1 MEEIL
6 LYQRYSYARIT
17 PYKNYSKFPREVQP
31 HSGIHKHLSYDDD
44 FSTITHYYDAEDGI
58 GLTPLLDGTKKKNT
72 RYFYWKDE
80 FKDIPVIK
88 YASKHK
94 LDGGMGVFYTTKDRH
109 IKKYYNEPFSD
120 ILVVILERSIIRRGD
135 KVTIKTNKYTKHRGF
150 NCKYFNANKF
160 STSVTF
166 DMVKGDFLL
175 VTSAGKG
182 KNRKKL
188 KPTFR
193 KNSFNHLINF
203 IKSPDGPF
211 RFLRNHMGKNNGL
224 YKDLYYTFDDNKF
237 NHALY
242 LVFNRMITYPT
253 DGALFKDLFYDEVM
267 RWFINTKKIKTPNEY
282 KDLILRYYPTEKYLK
297 KNDRKLVA
305 SILDVFQIK
314 SKITIKLLHERPN
327 IDLKSLIRLC
337 YLFGD
342 QYQKYVGSIGF
353 NMFGV
358 MSTINDLP
366 SSSLRMME
374 STCNDYK
381 NHGYDINDIEKE
393 NLLKVLTSEPKNG
406 SIINENFIGLIVDH
420 FRMLNRIREYDPNIR
435 MKANNITKF
444 HTEHNELSK
453 IISAIKKGWVIQYFY
468 PEETIRQIQQPI
480 ECEFKSEIWKY
491 DGNVS
496 KELELFDSMSEG
508 YVTIYPHILTRE
520 EEYIEEGKFMHH
532 CVASYA
538 ETDTSIIVS
547 LRTEDKQDRVTC
559 EFKIS
564 DGRLIQSKHFSN
576 AQPPKYF
583 EDAIDGVSDLIRIH
597 ARFGTLNWLKK
608 DRVPVMINGVEI
620 APEMREPRRLIDIL
634 DLDDALPLAF

>member
-1 MEEIL
+1 MEEII
-6 LYQRYSYARIT
+6 LYQRFSYAKIT
-17 PYKNYSKFPREVQP
+17 PYKNYTKIPREVKP
-31 HSGIHKHLSYDDD
+31 TSGVYKHLSYDDLYGGTTTD
-44 FSTITHYYDAEDGI
+44 YYDSEDGI
-58 GLTPLLDGTKKKNT
+58 GLAPMLDQVKNKNT
-72 RYFYWKDE
+72 RYFYWKDD
-80 FKDIPVIK
+80 FKNIPVIK
-88 YASKHK
+88 FASKHK
-94 LDGGMGVFYTTKDRH
+94 IDGTTGVFYTTKDRH

-160 STSVTF
+160 STLVTF

-175 VTSAGKG
+175 VTSAGKS
-182 KNRKKL
+182 KDRKKL

-193 KNSFNHLINF
+193 KNSFNHLLNF

-224 YKDLYYTFDDNKF
+224 YKQLYYAFDDKQF
-237 NHALY
+237 NEALY
-242 LVFNRMITYPT
+242 LVFNRMTTCST
-253 DGALFKDLFYDEVM
+253 DGALFRDLFYDEVM

-297 KNDRKLVA
+297 KNDRKLIA
-305 SILDVFQIK
+305 AILDVFQIK

-327 IDLKSLIRLC
+327 IDLRSLIELC

-342 QYQKYVGSIGF
+342 QYQKYIGSISF
-353 NMFGV
+353 DMFGV
-358 MSTINDLP
+358 MSTINDMP
-366 SSSLRMME
+366 SSSLKMME
-374 STCNDYK
+374 STCSDYK
-381 NHGYDINDIEKE
+381 NHPYDINDSEKE

-406 SIINENFIGLIVDH
+406 SIINENFTGLIVDH

-453 IISAIKKGWVIQYFY
+453 TISAIKKGWVIQYFY

-480 ECEFKSEIWKY
+480 KVFKSIKIGHSLMGTDMDDY
-491 DGNVS
+491 I
-496 KELELFDSMSEG
+496 
-508 YVTIYPHILTRE
+508 TISPLVLTRE

-538 ETDTSIIVS
+538 ETDTSMIVS
-547 LRTEDKQDRVTC
+547 LRTEDEQDRVTC
-559 EFKIS
+559 EFQIS
-564 DGRLIQSKHFSN
+564 SGKLIQARHFSN
-576 AQPPKYF
+576 GIPPKQF
-583 EDAIDGVSDLIRIH
+583 EYIIESVSDLVRIH
-597 ARFGTLNWLKK
+597 SRFGTLNWLKK
-608 DRVPVMINGVEI
+608 DRVPIKINGIEI
-620 APEMREPRRLIDIL
+620 APEKREPRRLIDIL
-634 DLDDALPLAF
+634 DLDDAEPLPF

>member
-6 LYQRYSYARIT
+6 LYQRYSYAKIT

-31 HSGIHKHLSYDDD
+31 HSGIYKHLSYDDLYGG
-44 FSTITHYYDAEDGI
+44 TTTEYYDAEDGI

-80 FKDIPVIK
+80 LKDMPVIK

-94 LDGGMGVFYTTKDRH
+94 LDGGRGVFYTTKDRH

-120 ILVVILERSIIRRGD
+120 IIVVILERSIIRRGD

-166 DMVKGDFLL
+166 DMIKGDFLL
-175 VTSAGKG
+175 ITSAGKG
-182 KNRKKL
+182 KDRKKL

-193 KNSFNHLINF
+193 KNSFNHLMNF

-224 YKDLYYTFDDNKF
+224 YKELYYAFDDKQF
-237 NHALY
+237 NQALY
-242 LVFNRMITYPT
+242 SVFNRMITYPT
-253 DGALFKDLFYDEVM
+253 DGTLFRDLFYDEVM

-282 KDLILRYYPTEKYLK
+282 RDLILRYYPTEKYLK

-314 SKITIKLLHERPN
+314 SKITIKLLHEKPN
-327 IDLKSLIRLC
+327 VDLRSLIKLC

-342 QYQKYVGSIGF
+342 QYQKYIGSISF
-353 NMFGV
+353 DMFGV

-366 SSSLRMME
+366 SSSLKMME
-374 STCNDYK
+374 RTCNDYK
-381 NHGYDINDIEKE
+381 NHGYDINDTEKE
-393 NLLKVLTSEPKNG
+393 NLLKVLLSEPERERGNTV
-406 SIINENFIGLIVDH
+406 NENFMGLVVDH

-435 MKANNITKF
+435 MRANNRIKF
-444 HTEHNELSK
+444 HTEHMELSK
-453 IISAIKKGWVIQYFY
+453 IISQIKKGWVIQYFY

-480 ECEFKSEIWKY
+480 KVFKSIKIGPTLMGTDMDDY
-491 DGNVS
+491 T
-496 KELELFDSMSEG
+496 
-508 YVTIYPHILTRE
+508 TITPFVLTRE

-532 CVASYA
+532 CVATYA
-538 ETDTSIIVS
+538 ETDTSMIIS
-547 LRTEDKQDRVTC
+547 LRTEDQQDRVTC
-559 EFKIS
+559 EFQIS
-564 DGRLIQSKHFSN
+564 SGKLIQARHFSN
-576 AQPPKYF
+576 AQPPKQF
-583 EDAIDGVSDLIRIH
+583 EYIIESVSDLIRMH
-597 ARFGTLNWLKK
+597 SRFGTLNWLKK
-608 DRVPVMINGVEI
+608 DRVPIKINGVEI
-620 APEMREPRRLIDIL
+620 APEKREPRKLIDIL
-634 DLDDALPLAF
+634 DLDDAEPLPFF

>member
-6 LYQRYSYARIT
+6 LYQRFSYAKIT
-17 PYKNYSKFPREVQP
+17 PYKNYSKIPREVKP
-31 HSGIHKHLSYDDD
+31 HSGIHKHLSYDDT
-44 FSTITHYYDAEDGI
+44 FGTTTSYYDGEEGI
-58 GLTPLLDGTKKKNT
+58 GLAPMLDHIKNKNT
-72 RYFYWKDE
+72 KYFYWKDD

-150 NCKYFNANKF
+150 NCKYFRANNY
-160 STSVTF
+160 TLSVTF

-175 VTSAGKG
+175 VDGGKHG
-182 KNRKKL
+182 KTKSVSR
-188 KPTFR
+188 FR
-193 KNSFNHLINF
+193 KNSFNGLLNF

-224 YKDLYYTFDDNKF
+224 YKQLYYVFDDKQF
-237 NHALY
+237 TIALY
-242 LVFNRMITYPT
+242 SVFNRMITYPT
-253 DGALFKDLFYDEVM
+253 DGALFRDLFYDEVM

-297 KNDRKLVA
+297 KNDRKLIA

-327 IDLKSLIRLC
+327 IDLRSLIRLC
-337 YLFGD
+337 YLFGN
-342 QYQKYVGSIGF
+342 QYQKYIGSISVD
-353 NMFGV
+353 MFGV
-358 MSTINDLP
+358 MGSGMINEIP
-366 SSSLRMME
+366 SSSLKMME
-374 STCNDYK
+374 STCSDYK
-381 NHGYDINDIEKE
+381 NHGYDINDTEKE
-393 NLLKVLTSEPKNG
+393 NLLKVLTSEPERGN
-406 SIINENFIGLIVDH
+406 SVNENYMGLVVDH

-435 MKANNITKF
+435 MKANNRTKF
-444 HTEHNELSK
+444 HTEHMELAK
-453 IISAIKKGWVIQYFY
+453 IMTQIKKGWVIQYFY

-480 ECEFKSEIWKY
+480 KVFKSIDIGAGLKGTDMDDY
-491 DGNVS
+491 ISITPFV
-496 KELELFDSMSEG
+496 
-508 YVTIYPHILTRE
+508 LTRE

-538 ETDTSIIVS
+538 ETDTSMIVS
-547 LRTEDKQDRVTC
+547 LRTEDEQDRVTC

-564 DGRLIQSKHFSN
+564 NGTLVQSRHFSN
-576 AQPPKYF
+576 ATPPKQF
-583 EDAIDGVSDLIRIH
+583 EHVIDVVSDLVRLH

-608 DRVPVMINGVEI
+608 DRVPIKINGIEI
-620 APEMREPRRLIDIL
+620 APEKREPRRLIDIL
-634 DLDDALPLAF
+634 NLDDAEPLPF

>member
-6 LYQRYSYARIT
+6 LYQRFSYAKIT
-17 PYKNYSKFPREVQP
+17 PYKNYSKIPREVKP
-31 HSGIHKHLSYDDD
+31 HSGIHKHLSYDDT
-44 FSTITHYYDAEDGI
+44 FGTTTSYYDGEEGI
-58 GLTPLLDGTKKKNT
+58 GLAPMLDHIKNKNT
-72 RYFYWKDE
+72 KYFYWKDE
-80 FKDIPVIK
+80 FKNIPVIK

-109 IKKYYNEPFSD
+109 IKKHYNEPFSD

-150 NCKYFNANKF
+150 NCKYFRANNY
-160 STSVTF
+160 TLSVTF

-175 VTSAGKG
+175 VDGGKHG
-182 KNRKKL
+182 KTKSVSR
-188 KPTFR
+188 FR
-193 KNSFNHLINF
+193 KNSFNGLLNF

-224 YKDLYYTFDDNKF
+224 YKDLYYAFDDKQF
-237 NHALY
+237 NQALY
-242 LVFNRMITYPT
+242 SVFNRMVTYPT
-253 DGALFKDLFYDEVM
+253 DGALFRDLFYDEVM

-282 KDLILRYYPTEKYLK
+282 RDLILRYYPTEKYLK

-327 IDLKSLIRLC
+327 IDLRSLIKLC
-337 YLFGD
+337 YLFGN
-342 QYQKYVGSIGF
+342 QYQKYIGSISF
-353 NMFGV
+353 DMFGV

-366 SSSLRMME
+366 SSSLKMME
-374 STCNDYK
+374 STCSDYK
-381 NHGYDINDIEKE
+381 NHGYDINDTEKE
-393 NLLKVLTSEPKNG
+393 NLLKVLTSEPERGN
-406 SIINENFIGLIVDH
+406 SVNENYIGLVVDH

-435 MKANNITKF
+435 MRANNKTKF
-444 HTEHNELSK
+444 HTEHMELSK
-453 IISAIKKGWVIQYFY
+453 IITQIKKGWVIQYFY

-480 ECEFKSEIWKY
+480 KVFKSIDIGPDLKGTDMDDY
-491 DGNVS
+491 I
-496 KELELFDSMSEG
+496 
-508 YVTIYPHILTRE
+508 TIIPLVLTRE

-547 LRTEDKQDRVTC
+547 LRTEDEQDRVTC
-559 EFKIS
+559 EFQIS
-564 DGRLIQSKHFSN
+564 NGNLIQAKYFSN
-576 AQPPKYF
+576 TTPPKQF
-583 EDAIDGVSDLIRIH
+583 ERVIEEVTDLIRIH

-608 DRVPVMINGVEI
+608 DRVPIKINGIEI
-620 APEMREPRRLIDIL
+620 APEKREPRRLIDIL
-634 DLDDALPLAF
+634 NLDDAEPLPF

>member
-6 LYQRYSYARIT
+6 LHQRYSYAKIT
-17 PYKNYSKFPREVQP
+17 PYKNYSKIPRETQP
-31 HSGIHKHLSYDDD
+31 HSGIHKHFTYDDD
-44 FSTITHYYDAEDGI
+44 FGTTTSYYDAEEGI
-58 GLTPLLDGTKKKNT
+58 GLAPILDNHNKKNT
-72 RYFYWKDE
+72 RYFYWKDDI
-80 FKDIPVIK
+80 KNIPVIK

-94 LDGGMGVFYTTKDRH
+94 LDGGRGVFYTTKDRH

-150 NCKYFNANKF
+150 NCKYFNVNKF

-182 KNRKKL
+182 KDRKKL

-193 KNSFNHLINF
+193 KNSFNHLLNF
-203 IKSPDGPF
+203 IRSTDGPF
-211 RFLRNHMGKNNGL
+211 KFLKNHMGKSNGL
-224 YKDLYYTFDDNKF
+224 YKELYNVFDDKHF
-237 NHALY
+237 NEALY
-242 LVFNRMITYPT
+242 LVFKRMISFPT
-253 DGALFKDLFYDEVM
+253 DGSLFREYFYDEVM

-282 KDLILRYYPTEKYLK
+282 KDLILKYYPTEKYLK

-327 IDLKSLIRLC
+327 IDLRSLLRLC

-342 QYQKYVGSIGF
+342 QYQKYIGSISVD
-353 NMFGV
+353 MFGV

-366 SSSLRMME
+366 SSSLKMME
-374 STCNDYK
+374 RTCSDYK

-420 FRMLNRIREYDPNIR
+420 FRMLNRIREYDPIIR

-480 ECEFKSEIWKY
+480 KVFKSIKIGPTLMGTDMDDY
-491 DGNVS
+491 INIIP
-496 KELELFDSMSEG
+496 
-508 YVTIYPHILTRE
+508 YVLTRE

-538 ETDTSIIVS
+538 EKDTSMIIS
-547 LRTEDKQDRVTC
+547 LRTEDEQDRVTC
-559 EFKIS
+559 EFQIS
-564 DGRLIQSKHFSN
+564 NGNLIQSRYFSN
-576 AQPPKYF
+576 ATPPKQF
-583 EDAIDGVSDLIRIH
+583 EYIIESVTDLIRLH
-597 ARFGTLNWLKK
+597 ARFGTLNWVKK
-608 DRVPVMINGVEI
+608 DRVPIKINGIEI
-620 APEMREPRRLIDIL
+620 PPEKREPRRLIDIL
-634 DLDDALPLAF
+634 DLNDADPLPFF

>member
-1 MEEIL
+1 MGEIL
-6 LYQRYSYARIT
+6 LYQRFSYAKIT
-17 PYKNYSKFPREVQP
+17 PYKNYSKIPREVKP
-31 HSGIHKHLSYDDD
+31 NSGIYKHLSYDDT
-44 FSTITHYYDAEDGI
+44 FGTTTSYYDGEEGI
-58 GLTPLLDGTKKKNT
+58 GLAPMLDHIKNKNT
-72 RYFYWKDE
+72 KYFYWKDD

-182 KNRKKL
+182 KDRKKI

-193 KNSFNHLINF
+193 KNSFNYLLNF

-224 YKDLYYTFDDNKF
+224 YKQLYYVFDDKQF
-237 NHALY
+237 NEALY
-242 LVFNRMITYPT
+242 LVFNRMISFPT
-253 DGALFKDLFYDEVM
+253 DGALFRDLFYDEVM

-282 KDLILRYYPTEKYLK
+282 RDLILRYYPTEKYLK
-297 KNDRKLVA
+297 KNDRKLIA

-327 IDLKSLIRLC
+327 IDLRSLIKLC

-342 QYQKYVGSIGF
+342 QYQKYIGSIGF
-353 NMFGV
+353 DMFGV
-358 MSTINDLP
+358 MSTINDMP
-366 SSSLRMME
+366 SSSLKMME
-374 STCNDYK
+374 STCSDYK
-381 NHGYDINDIEKE
+381 NHGYDINDSEKE
-393 NLLKVLTSEPKNG
+393 NLLKVLTSEPERGN
-406 SIINENFIGLIVDH
+406 SVNENYIGLVVDH

-435 MKANNITKF
+435 MRANNKTKF
-444 HTEHNELSK
+444 HTEHMELSK
-453 IISAIKKGWVIQYFY
+453 IITQIKKGWVIQYFY

-480 ECEFKSEIWKY
+480 KVFKSIDIGPDLKGT
-491 DGNVS
+491 DM
-496 KELELFDSMSEG
+496 DD
-508 YVTIYPHILTRE
+508 YVTIIPLVLTRE

-538 ETDTSIIVS
+538 ETDTSIIIS
-547 LRTEDKQDRVTC
+547 LRTENEQDRVTC
-559 EFKIS
+559 EFQIS
-564 DGRLIQSKHFSN
+564 NGNLIQAKYFSN
-576 AQPPKYF
+576 ATPPKQF
-583 EDAIDGVSDLIRIH
+583 ERVIEEVTDIVRIH

-608 DRVPVMINGVEI
+608 DKVPIKINGIEI
-620 APEMREPRRLIDIL
+620 PSEKREPRRLIDIL
-634 DLDDALPLAF
+634 DLGDAEPLPFF

>member
-6 LYQRYSYARIT
+6 LYQRYSYAKIT
-17 PYKNYSKFPREVQP
+17 PYKNYSKFPREIQP
-31 HSGIHKHLSYDDD
+31 HSGIHKQLSYDDD
-44 FSTITHYYDAEDGI
+44 FGTTTSYYDAEEGI
-58 GLTPLLDGTKKKNT
+58 GLTPLLDGTRKKNT

-80 FKDIPVIK
+80 LKDMPIIK
-88 YASKHK
+88 YVSKHK

-150 NCKYFNANKF
+150 NCKYFKSN
-160 STSVTF
+160 SYTTSVTF
-166 DMVKGDFLL
+166 DMVKGDFLIIN
-175 VTSAGKG
+175 TSFLNKK
-182 KNRKKL
+182 KNN
-188 KPTFR
+188 PVFR
-193 KNSFNHLINF
+193 KNSFNHLMNF

-211 RFLRNHMGKNNGL
+211 RFLRNHMSKNNGL
-224 YKDLYYTFDDNKF
+224 YKELFYAFDDKQF
-237 NHALY
+237 NQALY
-242 LVFNRMITYPT
+242 SVFNRMITYPT
-253 DGALFKDLFYDEVM
+253 DGTLFRDLFYDEVM

-282 KDLILRYYPTEKYLK
+282 RDLILRYYPTEKYLK

-314 SKITIKLLHERPN
+314 SKITIKLLHEKPN
-327 IDLKSLIRLC
+327 VDLRSLIKLC

-342 QYQKYVGSIGF
+342 QYQKYIGSISF
-353 NMFGV
+353 DMFGI

-381 NHGYDINDIEKE
+381 NHGYDINDTEKE
-393 NLLKVLTSEPKNG
+393 NLLKVLTSEPERG
-406 SIINENFIGLIVDH
+406 SIVNENFIGLVVDH

-435 MKANNITKF
+435 MRANNRTKF
-444 HTEHNELSK
+444 HTEHMELSK
-453 IISAIKKGWVIQYFY
+453 VISQIKKGWVIQYFY

-480 ECEFKSEIWKY
+480 KVCKSIDIVQDIKGTDME
-491 DGNVS
+491 
-496 KELELFDSMSEG
+496 E
-508 YVTIYPHILTRE
+508 YVTITPYVLTRE

-538 ETDTSIIVS
+538 ETDTSMIVS
-547 LRTEDKQDRVTC
+547 LRTEDQQDRVTC
-559 EFKIS
+559 EFQIS
-564 DGRLIQSKHFSN
+564 SGKLVQAKYFSN
-576 AQPPKYF
+576 AQPPKQYEF
-583 EDAIDGVSDLIRIH
+583 VIDGVSDLIRIH

-608 DRVPVMINGVEI
+608 DRVPIKINGIEI
-620 APEMREPRRLIDIL
+620 PAEKREPRRLIDIL
-634 DLDDALPLAF
+634 DLDDALPLPF

>member
-6 LYQRYSYARIT
+6 LYQRFSYAKIT
-17 PYKNYSKFPREVQP
+17 PYKNYSKIPREVKP
-31 HSGIHKHLSYDDD
+31 HSGIHKHLSYDDT
-44 FSTITHYYDAEDGI
+44 FGTTTSYYDGEEGI
-58 GLTPLLDGTKKKNT
+58 GLAPMLDHIKNKNT
-72 RYFYWKDE
+72 KYFYWKDE
-80 FKDIPVIK
+80 FKNIPVIK

-109 IKKYYNEPFSD
+109 IKKHYNEPFSD

-150 NCKYFNANKF
+150 NCKYFRANNYT
-160 STSVTF
+160 TSVTF

-175 VTSAGKG
+175 VDGSKHGKT
-182 KNRKKL
+182 KSVPR
-188 KPTFR
+188 FR
-193 KNSFNHLINF
+193 KNSFNGLLNF

-224 YKDLYYTFDDNKF
+224 YKQLYYVFDDKQF
-237 NHALY
+237 TIALY
-242 LVFNRMITYPT
+242 SVFNRMITYPT
-253 DGALFKDLFYDEVM
+253 DGALFRDLFYDEVM

-282 KDLILRYYPTEKYLK
+282 RDLILRYYPTEKYLK

-327 IDLKSLIRLC
+327 IDLRSLIKLC
-337 YLFGD
+337 YLFGN
-342 QYQKYVGSIGF
+342 QYQKYIGSISF
-353 NMFGV
+353 DMFGV

-366 SSSLRMME
+366 SSSLKMME
-374 STCNDYK
+374 STCSDYK
-381 NHGYDINDIEKE
+381 NHGYDINDTEKE
-393 NLLKVLTSEPKNG
+393 NLLKVLTSEPERGN
-406 SIINENFIGLIVDH
+406 SVNENYIGLVVDH

-435 MKANNITKF
+435 MRANNKTKF
-444 HTEHNELSK
+444 HTEHMELSK
-453 IISAIKKGWVIQYFY
+453 IITQIKKGWVIQYFY

-480 ECEFKSEIWKY
+480 KVFKSIDIGPDLKGTDMDDY
-491 DGNVS
+491 I
-496 KELELFDSMSEG
+496 
-508 YVTIYPHILTRE
+508 TIIPLVLTRE

-547 LRTEDKQDRVTC
+547 LRTEDEQDRVTC
-559 EFKIS
+559 EFQIS
-564 DGRLIQSKHFSN
+564 NGNLIQAKHFSN
-576 AQPPKYF
+576 ATPPKQF
-583 EDAIDGVSDLIRIH
+583 ERVIEEVTDLIRIH

-608 DRVPVMINGVEI
+608 DRVPIKINGIEI
-620 APEMREPRRLIDIL
+620 APEKREPRRLIDIL
-634 DLDDALPLAF
+634 NLDDAEPLPF

>member
-6 LYQRYSYARIT
+6 LYQRFSYARIT
-17 PYKNYSKFPREVQP
+17 PYKNYSKIPREVKP
-31 HSGIHKHLSYDDD
+31 NSGIYKHLSYDDT
-44 FSTITHYYDAEDGI
+44 FGTTTSYYDSEEGI
-58 GLTPLLDGTKKKNT
+58 GLAPMLDHVKNKNT
-72 RYFYWKDE
+72 KYFYWKDDI
-80 FKDIPVIK
+80 KDIPVIK

-175 VTSAGKG
+175 VTSAGKS
-182 KNRKKL
+182 KDRKKL

-193 KNSFNHLINF
+193 KNSFNHLLNF
-203 IKSPDGPF
+203 MKSPDGPF

-224 YKDLYYTFDDNKF
+224 YKQLYYAFDDKQF
-237 NHALY
+237 NEALY
-242 LVFNRMITYPT
+242 LVFNRMISCPT
-253 DGALFKDLFYDEVM
+253 DGALFRDLFYDEVM

-297 KNDRKLVA
+297 KNDRKLIA

-327 IDLKSLIRLC
+327 IDLKSLIKLC

-366 SSSLRMME
+366 SSSLKMME
-374 STCNDYK
+374 STCYDYK
-381 NHGYDINDIEKE
+381 NHGYDINDTEKE

-406 SIINENFIGLIVDH
+406 SIINENFMGLIVDH
-420 FRMLNRIREYDPNIR
+420 FKMLNRIREYDPNIR

-480 ECEFKSEIWKY
+480 KVFKSIKIGPTLMGTDMDDY
-491 DGNVS
+491 I
-496 KELELFDSMSEG
+496 
-508 YVTIYPHILTRE
+508 TITPFVLTRE

-538 ETDTSIIVS
+538 ETDTSMIVS
-547 LRTEDKQDRVTC
+547 LRTEDEQDRVTC
-559 EFKIS
+559 EFQIS
-564 DGRLIQSKHFSN
+564 NGNLIQARHFSN
-576 AQPPKYF
+576 GIPPKQF
-583 EDAIDGVSDLIRIH
+583 EYIIESVSDLIRMH
-597 ARFGTLNWLKK
+597 SRFGTLNWLKK
-608 DRVPVMINGVEI
+608 DRVPIKINGIEI
-620 APEMREPRRLIDIL
+620 APEKREPRRLIDIL
-634 DLDDALPLAF
+634 DLGDADPLPF

>member
-6 LYQRYSYARIT
+6 LYQRYSYAKIT

-31 HSGIHKHLSYDDD
+31 HSGIHKQLSYDDD

-58 GLTPLLDGTKKKNT
+58 GLTPLLDGTRKKNT

-80 FKDIPVIK
+80 LKDMPIIK

-150 NCKYFNANKF
+150 NCKYFKANKF

-166 DMVKGDFLL
+166 DMIKGDFLL
-175 VTSAGKG
+175 VTSAGKS
-182 KNRKKL
+182 KDRKKI

-193 KNSFNHLINF
+193 KNSFNHLMNF

-224 YKDLYYTFDDNKF
+224 YKELYYAFDDKQF
-237 NHALY
+237 NQALY
-242 LVFNRMITYPT
+242 SVFNRMITYPT
-253 DGALFKDLFYDEVM
+253 DGTLFRDLFYDEVM

-282 KDLILRYYPTEKYLK
+282 RDLILRYYPTEKYLK
-297 KNDRKLVA
+297 KNNRKLVA

-327 IDLKSLIRLC
+327 IDLRSLIKLC

-342 QYQKYVGSIGF
+342 QYQKYIGSIGF

-366 SSSLRMME
+366 SSSLKMME
-374 STCNDYK
+374 SNCSDYK
-381 NHGYDINDIEKE
+381 NHGYDINDTEKE

-444 HTEHNELSK
+444 HSEHNELSK

-468 PEETIRQIQQPI
+468 PDETIRQIQQPI
-480 ECEFKSEIWKY
+480 KRFKSIDIGPGLKGTDMDNY
-491 DGNVS
+491 I
-496 KELELFDSMSEG
+496 
-508 YVTIYPHILTRE
+508 TITPHVLTRE

-538 ETDTSIIVS
+538 ETDTSMIIS
-547 LRTEDKQDRVTC
+547 LRTDDQQDRVTC
-559 EFKIS
+559 EFQIS
-564 DGRLIQSKHFSN
+564 NGKLIQAKHFSN
-576 AQPPKYF
+576 AQPPKQF
-583 EDAIDGVSDLIRIH
+583 EFVIEEVTDIVRIH

-608 DRVPVMINGVEI
+608 DRVPIKINGIEI
-620 APEMREPRRLIDIL
+620 PAEKREPRRLIDIL
-634 DLDDALPLAF
+634 DLDDALPLPF

>member
-6 LYQRYSYARIT
+6 LNQRYSYAKIT
-17 PYKNYSKFPREVQP
+17 PYKNYSKVPDNHVTIDR
-31 HSGIHKHLSYDDD
+31 GLYRHLTYEDKYGGG
-44 FSTITHYYDAEDGI
+44 TTTEYYDGDEGV
-58 GLTPLLDGTKKKNT
+58 GLSPMLDIVKKKNT
-72 RYFYWKDE
+72 RYFYWEDDYKN
-80 FKDIPVIK
+80 IPIIRF
-88 YASKHK
+88 ASKHK
-94 LDGGMGVFYTTKDRH
+94 VDGVRGVFYTTKDRH

-150 NCKYFNANKF
+150 NCKYFITNKF

-166 DMVKGDFLL
+166 DMIKGDFLL

-182 KNRKKL
+182 KDRKKL

-193 KNSFNHLINF
+193 KNSFNHLLNF

-224 YKDLYYTFDDNKF
+224 YKELYSVFDDKKF
-237 NHALY
+237 NEVLCS
-242 LVFNRMITYPT
+242 VFNRIISYPT
-253 DGALFKDLFYDEVM
+253 DGALFRDLFYDEVM

-297 KNDRKLVA
+297 KNDRKLIA

-327 IDLKSLIRLC
+327 IDLRSLIKLC
-337 YLFGD
+337 YLFGNH
-342 QYQKYVGSIGF
+342 YQKYIGSISAD
-353 NMFGV
+353 MFGV
-358 MSTINDLP
+358 VSTINDLP
-366 SSSLRMME
+366 SSSLKMME
-374 STCNDYK
+374 STCSDYK
-381 NHGYDINDIEKE
+381 NHDWEIHDTEKE
-393 NLLKVLTSEPKNG
+393 NLLKVLISEPKNG
-406 SIINENFIGLIVDH
+406 SVINENFMGLIVDH
-420 FRMLNRIREYDPNIR
+420 FLMLNRIREYDPNIR
-435 MKANNITKF
+435 MRANSITKF

-453 IISAIKKGWVIQYFY
+453 TISAIKKGWVTQYFY

-480 ECEFKSEIWKY
+480 KVFKSIKIGLTLMGTDMDDY
-491 DGNVS
+491 I
-496 KELELFDSMSEG
+496 
-508 YVTIYPHILTRE
+508 TITPFVLTRE

-538 ETDTSIIVS
+538 ETDTSMIVS
-547 LRTEDKQDRVTC
+547 LRTEDELDRVTC

-564 DGRLIQSKHFSN
+564 DGTLVQARHFSN
-576 AQPPKYF
+576 AQPPKQF
-583 EDAIDGVSDLIRIH
+583 EYIIESVTDLIRIH

-608 DRVPVMINGVEI
+608 DRVPIKINGIEI
-620 APEMREPRRLIDIL
+620 APEKREPRRLIDIL
-634 DLDDALPLAF
+634 DLDDAEPLPF